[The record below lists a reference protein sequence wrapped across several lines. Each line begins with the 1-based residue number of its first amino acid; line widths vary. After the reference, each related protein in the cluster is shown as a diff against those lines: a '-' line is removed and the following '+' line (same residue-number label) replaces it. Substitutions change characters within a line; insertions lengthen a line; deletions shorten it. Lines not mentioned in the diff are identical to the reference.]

1 MRRAALA
8 LALAVGA
15 CSPVAPAHNASA
27 SEAVACWENH
37 SGVTECPNLQP
48 LPEPLRESPETAG
61 RDLIL

>member
-1 MRRAALA
+1 MRRAVLA

-15 CSPVAPAHNASA
+15 CSPVAPAHNANGG
-27 SEAVACWENH
+27 ACWENH